1 MFGSRRKMPMK
12 NKRQLV
18 NLEQLRTVSDSVD
31 NLVNFPTW
39 VKRYM

>member
-1 MFGSRRKMPMK
+1 MK

-39 VKRYM
+39 VKSYM